1 MKSILVSIV
10 AVVLLARCGKSPS
23 ESLIM
28 AAKEGNLQSVK
39 RSLGNSADIKAKSGK
54 EKITALINAS
64 IEGHRKIV
72 EFLIKE
78 GADVN
83 GYDVDGKTPVD
94 YAVKNGHKEIES
106 ILRKNGGVLTQLH
119 LKTDGKGSWNL
130 RDEMIKNSR

>member
-1 MKSILVSIV
+1 MKLLLITIAALV
-10 AVVLLARCGKSPS
+10 LMGCGKSPS

-28 AAKEGNLQSVK
+28 SAKEGNLQSVK
-39 RSLGNSADIKAKSGK
+39 RSLGNSADINAKSGK

-64 IEGHRKIV
+64 SEGHRKIV

-94 YAVKNGHKEIES
+94 
-106 ILRKNGGVLTQLH
+106 
-119 LKTDGKGSWNL
+119 
-130 RDEMIKNSR
+130 